1 MSFNLG
7 LRLVD
12 KVKNKDGK
20 YLLHFKTNREG
31 IGNIDVNSVPE
42 DDKEYT
48 FLDSET
54 DSMSCKVHVAIRDK
68 NTGGWPFNGGL
79 MLHYDSASDTI
90 EFTDINMPPLEQ
102 LAINIEP
109 VGKQMFDFILTR
121 Q

>member
-7 LRLVD
+7 FRLVD
-12 KVKNKDGK
+12 KVQNKDGK
-20 YLLHFKTNREG
+20 YPLHFKTNRES
-31 IGNIDVNSVPE
+31 IGNIDVNSVSE

-48 FLDSET
+48 FLDSKT

-68 NTGGWPFNGGL
+68 NTGCWPFNEGI

-90 EFTDINMPPLEQ
+90 KFADIEMTLLEN
-102 LAINIEP
+102 LTIEIKP
-109 VGKQMFDFILTR
+109 VGEKMFDFILTR

>member
-7 LRLVD
+7 LRLIDNVQ
-12 KVKNKDGK
+12 NKDGK

-31 IGNIDVNSVPE
+31 IDNIDVNSVPE

-48 FLDSET
+48 ILNSEI

-68 NTGGWPFNGGL
+68 NTGAWPFNGGL
-79 MLHYDSASDTI
+79 MLHYHSASDTSK
-90 EFTDINMPPLEQ
+90 FTDIDMTLLEN
-102 LAINIEP
+102 LAIKIKP
-109 VGKQMFDFILTR
+109 VGEQMFDFILTR